1 MDTLLNFSTDKRPA
15 SLPSLLDVSAGGR
28 GDRSMKMDWML
39 VLMKGLSAITI
50 LGMVIA
56 WELER
61 RLRNVFEHRES
72 RVRV

>member
-1 MDTLLNFSTDKRPA
+1 
-15 SLPSLLDVSAGGR
+15 
-28 GDRSMKMDWML
+28 MDWML